1 MLSFLKGSFLMQR
14 SSSSDSSTIA
24 TEDATEAGPQPLQP
38 VVLSER
44 SLTLLALVRIFV
56 GLLWF
61 QQLAWKMPPTFGG
74 LHRYVESEAQHTF
87 VPGYK
92 AILTN
97 VFLTHFTLLGTL
109 VWMAELLVGITLL
122 FGLFTRFGAL
132 LALLL
137 SVQLYVGLAY
147 APGEWYCTY
156 GMLVLLA
163 LALVA
168 VPAGRRLGLDQLLA
182 SRMQQAAQTS
192 WLARLLSWFV

>member
-1 MLSFLKGSFLMQR
+1 MQR
-14 SSSSDSSTIA
+14 SSSPDSSAII
-24 TEDATEAGPQPLQP
+24 TEGAADMRSLPQQP

-44 SLTLLALVRIFV
+44 SLALLALVRIFV

-87 VPGYK
+87 VPGYS
-92 AILTN
+92 ALLTN
-97 VFLTHFTLLGTL
+97 VFLTHFSLLGAG
-109 VWMAELLVGITLL
+109 VWIAELLVGVTLL

-147 APGEWYCTY
+147 APGEWYWTY

-163 LALVA
+163 LALLA
-168 VPAGRRLGLDQLLA
+168 VPAGRRLGMDQLLA
-182 SRMQQAAQTS
+182 PRLRHAARTSR
-192 WLARLLSWFV
+192 LARLVSWLV

>member
-1 MLSFLKGSFLMQR
+1 MR
-14 SSSSDSSTIA
+14 
-24 TEDATEAGPQPLQP
+24 PLPP

-74 LHRYVESEAQHTF
+74 LRRYVESEALHTF

-92 AILTN
+92 IILTN
-97 VFLTHFTLLGTL
+97 VFLTHFSLLGAL
-109 VWMAELLVGITLL
+109 VWTAELLVGMTLL

-147 APGEWYCTY
+147 APGEWYWTY

-163 LALVA
+163 LTLVA
-168 VPAGRRLGLDQLLA
+168 VPAGRRLGIDQLLA
-182 SRMQQAAQTS
+182 PRLHHAARTT
-192 WLARLLSWFV
+192 WLARLVSWFV

>member
-1 MLSFLKGSFLMQR
+1 MDLSSKRANTSRAPEEMPSATR
-14 SSSSDSSTIA
+14 S
-24 TEDATEAGPQPLQP
+24 P
-38 VVLSER
+38 VILSEPG
-44 SLTLLALVRIFV
+44 LILLALVRIFV

-74 LHRYVESEAQHTF
+74 LRRYVESEAQHAF
-87 VPGYK
+87 VPGYRF
-92 AILTN
+92 ILTN
-97 VFLTHFTLLGTL
+97 VFLAHFSLLGAG
-109 VWMAELLVGITLL
+109 VWIAELLVGITLL

-147 APGEWYCTY
+147 APGEWYWTY

-168 VPAGRRLGLDQLLA
+168 VPAGRRLGIDQLLA
-182 SRMQQAAQTS
+182 SRVQHAAKTS
-192 WLARLLSWFV
+192 RLARLVSWLV

>member
-1 MLSFLKGSFLMQR
+1 MHL
-14 SSSSDSSTIA
+14 SSSRSDPPTITQEVPSA
-24 TEDATEAGPQPLQP
+24 IQPP

-44 SLTLLALVRIFV
+44 SLILLALVRVFV

-74 LHRYVESEAQHTF
+74 LRRYVESEAQHTF
-87 VPGYK
+87 LPGYSF
-92 AILTN
+92 ILNN
-97 VFLTHFTLLGTL
+97 VFLAHFSLLGAG
-109 VWMAELLVGITLL
+109 VWTAELLVGITLL

-147 APGEWYCTY
+147 APGEWYWTY

-163 LALVA
+163 LVLVA
-168 VPAGRRLGLDQLLA
+168 VPAGRRLGIDQLLA
-182 SRMQQAAQTS
+182 PRLQHAARTSR
-192 WLARLLSWFV
+192 LARLAAWFV

>member
-1 MLSFLKGSFLMQR
+1 MRMPSSHSGTRAFPEEAREAALS
-14 SSSSDSSTIA
+14 
-24 TEDATEAGPQPLQP
+24 P

-44 SLTLLALVRIFV
+44 SLLLLSLVRIFV

-61 QQLAWKMPPTFGG
+61 QQLAWKMPPSFGG

-87 VPGYK
+87 VPGYSL
-92 AILTN
+92 ILTN
-97 VFLTHFTLLGTL
+97 VLLTHFSLLGAL
-109 VWMAELLVGITLL
+109 VWTAELLVGVTLL

-137 SVQLYVGLAY
+137 SIQLYVGLAY
-147 APGEWYCTY
+147 APGEWYWTY

-168 VPAGRRLGLDQLLA
+168 VPAGRRLGIDQLLA
-182 SRMQQAAQTS
+182 PRLYHAAQTS
-192 WLARLLSWFV
+192 WLARFLSWLV